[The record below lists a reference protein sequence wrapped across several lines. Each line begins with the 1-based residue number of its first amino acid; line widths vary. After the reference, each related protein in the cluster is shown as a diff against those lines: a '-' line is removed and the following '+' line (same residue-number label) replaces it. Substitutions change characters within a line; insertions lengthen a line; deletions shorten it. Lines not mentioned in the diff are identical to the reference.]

1 MPRLIITA
9 TDTDVGKTVFAAMLT
24 LALGGVYWK
33 PIQSGTADGTD
44 TETVQRLTA
53 LPEQH
58 FRPERY
64 RLSQPLSP
72 HRAAELDGIEIDP
85 GRLEPP
91 IDLAPGRAL
100 IIEGA
105 GGVLVPVTRTL
116 LQIELFARWQ
126 APVIICAR
134 TRLGTINHTLLTIE
148 ALHRRG
154 LPICGIVFIGEAMAD
169 SERTIAD
176 FAADMAGVP
185 VLGRLPWLQ
194 SLDAPSLMQAFDAH
208 FRRADFAAFIGT
220 PA

>member
-1 MPRLIITA
+1 MPRLIVTA

-24 LALGGVYWK
+24 LALGAVYWK

-44 TETVQRLTA
+44 TATVQRLTS
-53 LPEQH
+53 LPDQH

-72 HRAAELDGIEIDP
+72 HRAAELDGITIDDR
-85 GRLEPP
+85 RLDPP
-91 IDLAPGRAL
+91 FDLAPGQTL

-105 GGVLVPVTRTL
+105 GGVMVPVTRVL

-126 APVIICAR
+126 APVLVCAR

-148 ALHRRG
+148 AVHRRG
-154 LPICGIVFIGEAMAD
+154 LPIFGLAFIGEAMAD
-169 SERTIAD
+169 TERTIAD
-176 FAADMAGVP
+176 FAADTAGVP

-194 SLDAPSLMQAFDAH
+194 SLDAPSLMQAFEQH
-208 FRRADFAAFIGT
+208 FRRADFADFIGT